1 MTASPRRLYLAGY
14 IWECFHNMPRIVQ
27 ILGARAANRI
37 MLPKVYVR
45 YTWTLPLPSVELSF
59 EKPY

>member
-1 MTASPRRLYLAGY
+1 
-14 IWECFHNMPRIVQ
+14 MPRIVQ